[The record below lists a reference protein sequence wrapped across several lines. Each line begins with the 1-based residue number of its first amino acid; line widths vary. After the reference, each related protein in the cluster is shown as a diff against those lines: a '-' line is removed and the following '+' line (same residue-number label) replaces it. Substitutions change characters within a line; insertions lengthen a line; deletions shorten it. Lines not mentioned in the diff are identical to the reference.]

1 AFQLDPISGLPSFL
15 RLHAEE
21 AGWMPREL
29 ALLPDRSQLFVASGG
44 APYLRR
50 YGIGGNGVLTLADS
64 LGTANYADA
73 TELAVAPEGHHL
85 YLSSQ
90 ATATLSVIELAI
102 DSGAMLDKQSYDAT
116 LFAAL
121 VPPPGADPFA
131 SLHSFTIAPDGEHLL
146 LTSNDEG
153 VLLQLRRDPLSG
165 LLGAEALVH
174 RGIAGTQP
182 AGAKDALVVTPD
194 GRHLLVASASN
205 GGEPLQLYARRAPDP
220 LFALVEVDRNGA
232 PAASGTVQ
240 GLLAPT
246 DVAVSQDGDH
256 VYVVSLADDSLAV
269 FRRFPTQGL
278 TEDTAGTHL
287 QFVTRYQHG
296 VGGVLGLDGAHRVRV
311 APDGSRVYVTS
322 ELGNSLAVFE
332 RDAGTGLL
340 TQLQVLSDGAQV
352 PALLGATGIA
362 IDATHSR
369 VYVAAPF
376 DNAIAV
382 FKVVPEGLGYL
393 GEVRGGVAGVTGM
406 GGITDLAIT
415 GDQRQLLGVSAGDNT
430 VVVFN

>member
-1 AFQLDPISGLPSFL
+1 ALALSPDGRHAYQVVTELDTLIVFERNTVPGFGFGAMLERETEIHGINDVSDPGPAVAGMEGPVAVAVSDTGNRVYVLSPGAIAVFDRDTNPASPNHGRVSFAGALASSDVPADSSEMALTAEVLFVAGSAGVAAFQLDPISGLPSFL

-102 DSGAMLDKQSYDAT
+102 DSGAMLDQQSYDAT

-220 LFALVEVDRNGA
+220 LFALVEVDRNGD
-232 PAASGTVQ
+232 PAASGAVQ

-269 FRRFPTQGL
+269 FRR
-278 TEDTAGTHL
+278 
-287 QFVTRYQHG
+287 
-296 VGGVLGLDGAHRVRV
+296 
-311 APDGSRVYVTS
+311 
-322 ELGNSLAVFE
+322 
-332 RDAGTGLL
+332 
-340 TQLQVLSDGAQV
+340 
-352 PALLGATGIA
+352 
-362 IDATHSR
+362 
-369 VYVAAPF
+369 
-376 DNAIAV
+376 
-382 FKVVPEGLGYL
+382 
-393 GEVRGGVAGVTGM
+393 
-406 GGITDLAIT
+406 
-415 GDQRQLLGVSAGDNT
+415 
-430 VVVFN
+430 